1 MPFTAQ
7 QFGILQVLLY
17 CTSIAGML
25 GALFVFITYLALKS
39 RRSFGT
45 NLVFIMSIA
54 NFGVSA
60 SFLPAF
66 WIDGD
71 VLCQVEGSIHH
82 VSMVVSY
89 IWGLFMGIT
98 FYAVFSQKFEEPKMR
113 LARIVFLVAA
123 IAYGAIG
130 AGVIFGLEAY
140 DSERLACW
148 IDPQHMLYMIIF
160 YFPLLLAPL
169 INVLSFLAILTRHG
183 RATFTTKY
191 RFSMYLLI
199 FITSHTFDAL
209 NKIHST
215 LYPGSPNFAFYILQS
230 ITFPC
235 EGLYVAIMF
244 VLTEPEIVDKYK
256 EFFSRCCGRSSTFGT
271 ARAWEEMDSGYR
283 EVRGASRSRGIH
295 EPNQSSSSTDTPMSL
310 SLLSPL
316 PSLPISRASFSSDI
330 MDYDIDYDGDN
341 QTGSGVPYQA
351 LGSDSKPL
359 QNEFSHIL

>member
-1 MPFTAQ
+1 LDWKLT
-7 QFGILQVLLY
+7 ILNGLRKFNSINILYTIHIYTNTNVL
-17 CTSIAGML
+17 
-25 GALFVFITYLALKS
+25 
-39 RRSFGT
+39 
-45 NLVFIMSIA
+45 
-54 NFGVSA
+54 
-60 SFLPAF
+60 
-66 WIDGD
+66 
-71 VLCQVEGSIHH
+71 
-82 VSMVVSY
+82 
-89 IWGLFMGIT
+89 
-98 FYAVFSQKFEEPKMR
+98 FS
-113 LARIVFLVAA
+113 
-123 IAYGAIG
+123 
-130 AGVIFGLEAY
+130 
-140 DSERLACW
+140 CW

-235 EGLYVAIMF
+235 EGLYVAIIL

-283 EVRGASRSRGIH
+283 EVRGVRLISFECCVTARKFQNFINFIFSLV
-295 EPNQSSSSTDTPMSL
+295 L
-310 SLLSPL
+310 SLQLAYNNLLFKYHP
-316 PSLPISRASFSSDI
+316 
-330 MDYDIDYDGDN
+330 M
-341 QTGSGVPYQA
+341 
-351 LGSDSKPL
+351 
-359 QNEFSHIL
+359 